1 MFISSVYSALS
12 WSVGSFTFPPQDPS
26 KGIILKKNMDY
37 LKAKYFKIHSISL
50 YVFMCTCVCE
60 GVPRDQKRSVR
71 SLGAGVIGICELPDM
86 GAEI

>member
-1 MFISSVYSALS
+1 MLFPGAWDPSPFPT
-12 WSVGSFTFPPQDPS
+12 GSFQGYHT
-26 KGIILKKNMDY
+26 KKKKKNMDY

-60 GVPRDQKRSVR
+60 GVPRDQKRGVR
-71 SLGAGVIGICELPDM
+71 SLGAGVIDICELPDM